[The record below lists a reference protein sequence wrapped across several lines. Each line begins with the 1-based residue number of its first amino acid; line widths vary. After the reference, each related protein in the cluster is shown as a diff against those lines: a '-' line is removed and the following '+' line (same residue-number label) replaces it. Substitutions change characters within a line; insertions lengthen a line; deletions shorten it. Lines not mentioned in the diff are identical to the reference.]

1 MQVSIF
7 RPLLSLAAVPVLL
20 VAATPAFA
28 GEIVPFTIAAF
39 HKAQAAGKP
48 ILVDAHADWCP
59 TCRRQAPILSAIA
72 KDKAFAQLVIL
83 KLDYDAQRAEKQML
97 GIRQQSTLI
106 AFSGKTETGRSTGV
120 TEPAQIRALAN
131 SALRRR

>member
-1 MQVSIF
+1 M
-7 RPLLSLAAVPVLL
+7 
-20 VAATPAFA
+20 
-28 GEIVPFTIAAF
+28 PFTIAAF
-39 HKAQAAGKP
+39 QKAQAAGKP

-59 TCRRQAPILSAIA
+59 TCRRQAPTISAIS

-120 TEPAQIRALAN
+120 TEPTQIRALAT
-131 SALRRR
+131 SALHRR